1 MQGEFK
7 GIVTGFETRESD
19 VKKDGKPTGEKRT
32 YRNVYLTGLDGQGS
46 PEKFE
51 IDARDEAH
59 AFKLLEK
66 CKGLMFKPAVI
77 SATLRMYNGQIQGLQ
92 LVDVLPIAVESSKH
106 SKAA

>member
-1 MQGEFK
+1 MLGEFK
-7 GIVTGFETRESD
+7 GIVTGFEARESD

-51 IDARDEAH
+51 IDAMDEVH
-59 AFKLLEK
+59 ASKLLEK
-66 CKGLMFKPAVI
+66 CKGLMFKSAVI

-92 LVDVLPIAVESSKH
+92 LVDVLPLAVEVK
-106 SKAA
+106 SKAV